1 MRAARPRR
9 ARADTGVGGGRS
21 ATADAVCVEYNELR
35 YSQSL
40 QAGLAVLRCFRADRR
55 VRGIADVGDETELGR
70 STTHR
75 YMTTLATLGYV
86 EHTLSSKYRLAPQ
99 AANLGRVVLD
109 SQPVRQCSRERL
121 LGLREQ
127 TGYAVSLGVLEGTEV
142 LYLERLPSYARGQF
156 ELDLGAHGLRVGCR
170 APAYC
175 TAMGKLLLASLPE
188 PEQRKRIASLK
199 LTRQGPRSIATKTVL
214 REELQRIQ
222 ATGLALS
229 DRELTKA
236 LLSIAAPIRDS
247 NGAAVAALAVEAPT
261 AAVTPEDLL
270 RDAAPR
276 LTSTAERVSIGLV
289 LGGV

>member
-1 MRAARPRR
+1 MAARSRKARAA
-9 ARADTGVGGGRS
+9 AAVGGDRS

-40 QAGLAVLRCFRADRR
+40 QAGLAVLRCFTAARR

-86 EHTLSSKYRLAPQ
+86 EHTSSSKYRLAPQ

-109 SQPVRQCSRERL
+109 SQPVRRCSRERL
-121 LGLREQ
+121 RELREQ

-170 APAYC
+170 VPAYC

-188 PEQRKRIASLK
+188 LEQRKRIASLK
-199 LTRQGPRSIATKTVL
+199 LTRQGPRSIATKIVL
-214 REELQRIQ
+214 REELQRTQ

-247 NGAAVAALAVEAPT
+247 NGTIVAALALEAPT
-261 AAVTPEDLL
+261 TAVTPEDLL
-270 RDAAPR
+270 RDTAPR
-276 LTSTAERVSIGLV
+276 LASTAERVSIGLE
-289 LGGV
+289 LGGA

>member
-1 MRAARPRR
+1 
-9 ARADTGVGGGRS
+9 
-21 ATADAVCVEYNELR
+21 VCVEYNELR

-40 QAGLAVLRCFRADRR
+40 QAGLAVLRCFTAQRP
-55 VRGIADVGDETELGR
+55 VRGIADVGDELELGR

-86 EHTLSSKYRLAPQ
+86 EHTPSSKYRLAPQ

-121 LGLREQ
+121 LRLREQ
-127 TGYAVSLGVLEGTEV
+127 TRYAVSLGVLDGTEV

-170 APAYC
+170 VPAYC

-214 REELQRIQ
+214 REEFQRIQ

-247 NGAAVAALAVEAPT
+247 NGAVVAALAVEAPT
-261 AAVTPEDLL
+261 TAVNPEDLL
-270 RDAAPR
+270 RDTAPR
-276 LTSTAERVSIGLV
+276 LASTAERVSIGLE
-289 LGGV
+289 LGGA